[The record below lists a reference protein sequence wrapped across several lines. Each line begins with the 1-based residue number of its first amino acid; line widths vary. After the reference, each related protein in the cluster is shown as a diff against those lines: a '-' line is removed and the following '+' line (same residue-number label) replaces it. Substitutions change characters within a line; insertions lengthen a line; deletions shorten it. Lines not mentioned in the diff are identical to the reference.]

1 MKKHKFQK
9 GFSLIEL
16 SIVII
21 IIGILIAGLSASSSL
36 INKAKLS
43 TAKSLTNSS
52 PVASIKDLFFWLE
65 ATSEKSFSASEP
77 EDGDSLSTWL
87 NINPRNQNITQ
98 TSVEGGS
105 SKEPKYKLN
114 CINNISCVQFNG
126 DYSNFHIDEN
136 VKTDN
141 FSIFVVFQLKDYDRL
156 CCDTLMSTVGSDSGV
171 DYFDLK
177 VISSGRANFRYH
189 KSTHEVTAL
198 YTGDVMKSDT
208 PTILDVIHKSS
219 GATLYHN
226 GSNVDSDNSGGG
238 GSKRIGDISIGYW
251 KQAASNLF
259 QPLNGYIGEIIIFTR
274 ALKNQER
281 QDVEQ
286 YLGQKW
292 DVDVSQS

>member
-21 IIGILIAGLSASSSL
+21 IIGILIAGLSASSAL
-36 INKAKLS
+36 INKSKLS

-52 PVASIKDLFFWLE
+52 PVSSIKDLFFWLE

-77 EDGDSLSTWL
+77 EDGDSLSTWN
-87 NINPRNQNITQ
+87 NINPRIQNITQ
-98 TSVEGGS
+98 TFVEGGT

-114 CINNISCVQFNG
+114 CINNMPCVQFNG
-126 DYSNFHIDEN
+126 DYSNFHIDEDA
-136 VKTDN
+136 KTDN

-156 CCDTLMSTVGSDSGV
+156 CCDTLVSTVGSDAGV

-177 VISSGRANFRYH
+177 IKTGGDSYYRYH
-189 KSTHEVTAL
+189 KSTHLSTSL

-208 PTILDVIHKSS
+208 PTILEVIHESS

-238 GSKRIGDISIGYW
+238 GSKRIGDITIGYW
-251 KQAASNLF
+251 KQAHSNLF

-274 ALKNQER
+274 ALKKEER
-281 QDVEQ
+281 QAVEQ

-292 DVDVSQS
+292 DVEMSQS